1 MRANAKL
8 LAALGIAG
16 LSLAAC
22 GSNNSALTDG
32 GKIPIER
39 VGAVASTTTSASPAY
54 GFNASRTK
62 FVLPHNLGLLPAS
75 ELALAKNSPSYATG
89 LANPNNWGHEASVGT
104 LVAPWYYIGPAG
116 AKAGIYAAEV
126 ANEKAYFYG
135 TLKSFV
141 GNENVLH
148 TTNLSINVSTLNSVG
163 GSVPAVSLSPGM
175 MPAVLLPTSLEF
187 AAAPVGV
194 LNINGKQAMSI
205 CVPEPVAWILG
216 GKVVNFP
223 TRPVITAGPSTV
235 FAITGFH
242 SGDVHEYDKGM
253 SSCASF
259 S

>member
-1 MRANAKL
+1 MRADAKL

-16 LSLAAC
+16 LSLTAC
-22 GSNNSALTDG
+22 GSNNSALTG
-32 GKIPIER
+32 GSKIPVDR

-54 GFNASRTK
+54 GFNASKTK

-104 LVAPWYYIGPAG
+104 LVAPWYYLGPAG

-126 ANEKAYFYG
+126 ANEKAWFSGALTAYDNNG
-135 TLKSFV
+135 A
-141 GNENVLH
+141 VLH
-148 TTNLSINVSTLNSVG
+148 STTLSINVSTLNSMPT
-163 GSVPAVSLSPGM
+163 SVPAVPLSPGM
-175 MPAVLLPTSLEF
+175 IPAVLLPTSLEF

-194 LNINGKQAMSI
+194 LNINGKQVMSI

-216 GKVVNFP
+216 GKVVKFP

-242 SGDVHEYDKGM
+242 SGDGHFYDKGI
-253 SSCASF
+253 SSCESY